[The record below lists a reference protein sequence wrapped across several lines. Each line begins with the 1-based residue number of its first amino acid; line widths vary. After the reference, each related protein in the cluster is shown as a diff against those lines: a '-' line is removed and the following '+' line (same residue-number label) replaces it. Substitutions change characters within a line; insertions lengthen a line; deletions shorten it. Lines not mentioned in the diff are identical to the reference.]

1 MATKNPKT
9 TTVVKK
15 RMTKKIKVV
24 ERVVSVPAEV
34 AFWTVDGQVFHSLHE
49 LASGLQTM
57 EGRVYRYHA
66 DSDYQ
71 DFAKW
76 VGGVFHDKATATLLK
91 AAKTPKAAAKIITT
105 ALKGQSH

>member
-1 MATKNPKT
+1 
-9 TTVVKK
+9 
-15 RMTKKIKVV
+15 
-24 ERVVSVPAEV
+24 
-34 AFWTVDGQVFHSLHE
+34 
-49 LASGLQTM
+49 M

-91 AAKTPKAAAKIITT
+91 AAKTHKAAAKIITT